1 MAQQHELQVNPLS
14 VVMPS
19 RMLPSLDGGKLKG
32 AERVPVLGSSIPS

>member
-32 AERVPVLGSSIPS
+32 AGASATQLYT